1 MNDNTIPAPKG
12 VPARRGGPLGGSV
25 LIWLVAAT
33 LGGLVAWASV
43 SKVDQ
48 VVRAQ
53 ATVIASRRVQVIQSV
68 DGGVLIQLGVAEGDR
83 VRKGQVLARFDE
95 TRTRSELDATQAKR
109 ASLLAT
115 TARLRAELDNAA
127 TVNYPAEVRRYPE
140 IMRDQNSL
148 LAGRRANLHT
158 DLATLGGIVRTA
170 REELQITEKLLADG
184 DSNRV
189 ELLRATRQLAEAQAR
204 MDSRRNQFV
213 QDVNAELTK
222 TRDELEQIQEQNT
235 QRKRQLDNIV
245 VVAPMDGI
253 VKNVRFTTLGAVLKP
268 GDELLSIVPLDDRMI
283 VEAKVAPRDIA
294 LVHPGLE
301 SMIKFDAYD
310 YTVYGAVPGQVSYVS
325 ADSMREEG
333 QRPDAPGS
341 TYYRV
346 HVVTASPAATHTGR
360 SLDVIPGMTTTID
373 IRTGR
378 RTVLEFLLKPV
389 IKTFSEAFGER

>member
-1 MNDNTIPAPKG
+1 MNDHTIPAPLA
-12 VPARRGGPLGGSV
+12 ARRRGPLLGSA
-25 LIWLVAAT
+25 LIWLTVAT
-33 LGGLVAWASV
+33 LGGLAAWANFSH
-43 SKVDQ
+43 VDQ

-68 DGGVLIQLGVAEGDR
+68 DGGVLSHLGVAEGDR

-115 TARLRAELDNAA
+115 AARLRAELDNAPS
-127 TVNYPAEVRRYPE
+127 VSYPPEVRRFPE
-140 IMRDQNSL
+140 IVRDQNSL

-158 DLATLGGIVRTA
+158 DLATLAGIVRTS

-189 ELLRATRQLAEAQAR
+189 ELLRATRQVAEAQAR
-204 MDSRRNQFV
+204 MDSRRNQYV
-213 QDVNAELTK
+213 QDVNAELAK

-235 QRKRQLDNIV
+235 QRRRQLDNIV
-245 VVAPMDGI
+245 VVSPMDGI

-268 GDELLSIVPLDDRMI
+268 GDELLSIVPVDDRMI

-294 LVHPGLE
+294 QVHPNLDA
-301 SMIKFDAYD
+301 MIKFDAYD
-310 YTVYGAVPGQVSYVS
+310 YTVYGAVQGQVTYVS

-360 SLDVIPGMTTTID
+360 SIDVIPGMTATID

-378 RTVLEFLLKPV
+378 RTVMEFLLKPV